1 MAPKGKL
8 AKENAVPQ
16 NDNVPTAINVVNQE
30 PPAST
35 TSITT
40 TVTTS
45 EVATPKTKLNTSSQW
60 DKIFKMLK
68 VQFHEKN
75 FFFFCGFHEIFFL
88 KITQITTSILI
99 SRILPLFRARC
110 IDDDDGS
117 INTTTSKPSSKMN
130 QEKQPSGK
138 TSKLR
143 RRRKRILEPEIT
155 DEDSV
160 EAVVIPKEKEVK
172 VVGGH
177 VEEEKAVEVL
187 NSSANDFVEVPNV
200 PSKKEPINVLQEGKE
215 LSLKI

>member
-1 MAPKGKL
+1 M
-8 AKENAVPQ
+8 VF
-16 NDNVPTAINVVNQE
+16 
-30 PPAST
+30 
-35 TSITT
+35 
-40 TVTTS
+40 
-45 EVATPKTKLNTSSQW
+45 TK
-60 DKIFKMLK
+60 F
-68 VQFHEKN
+68 
-75 FFFFCGFHEIFFL
+75 FFL

-172 VVGGH
+172 VVVGH
-177 VEEEKAVEVL
+177 VEKEEEKAVEVL

>member
-1 MAPKGKL
+1 M
-8 AKENAVPQ
+8 
-16 NDNVPTAINVVNQE
+16 
-30 PPAST
+30 
-35 TSITT
+35 
-40 TVTTS
+40 
-45 EVATPKTKLNTSSQW
+45 
-60 DKIFKMLK
+60 
-68 VQFHEKN
+68 QFHLKKGN
-75 FFFFCGFHEIFFL
+75 SFSWFSRKFSP
-88 KITQITTSILI
+88 KITQITASILI
-99 SRILPLFRARC
+99 SRIFSPFFRARC

-143 RRRKRILEPEIT
+143 RRRKRILEPEFT

-177 VEEEKAVEVL
+177 VEEEEKAVEVL

>member
-1 MAPKGKL
+1 
-8 AKENAVPQ
+8 
-16 NDNVPTAINVVNQE
+16 
-30 PPAST
+30 
-35 TSITT
+35 
-40 TVTTS
+40 
-45 EVATPKTKLNTSSQW
+45 
-60 DKIFKMLK
+60 
-68 VQFHEKN
+68 
-75 FFFFCGFHEIFFL
+75 
-88 KITQITTSILI
+88 
-99 SRILPLFRARC
+99 
-110 IDDDDGS
+110 
-117 INTTTSKPSSKMN
+117 MN

>member
-1 MAPKGKL
+1 
-8 AKENAVPQ
+8 
-16 NDNVPTAINVVNQE
+16 
-30 PPAST
+30 
-35 TSITT
+35 
-40 TVTTS
+40 
-45 EVATPKTKLNTSSQW
+45 
-60 DKIFKMLK
+60 
-68 VQFHEKN
+68 
-75 FFFFCGFHEIFFL
+75 
-88 KITQITTSILI
+88 
-99 SRILPLFRARC
+99 
-110 IDDDDGS
+110 
-117 INTTTSKPSSKMN
+117 MN

-143 RRRKRILEPEIT
+143 RRRKRILEPEFT

-177 VEEEKAVEVL
+177 VEEEEEKAVEVL